1 MSEVAKVQLEYE
13 LQKVVDIVKEA
24 ADLVRDVT
32 FDVNEKSGCVNI
44 VTSSDLLV
52 QHYLHEKL
60 KEAFPEAGFYCEE
73 EDLQEEDKA
82 FVWVIDPI
90 DGTMNY
96 ARQIP
101 ESAISVALLKNNEP
115 VLGVVCNIFTGDM
128 YTAIAG
134 EGAQK
139 NGKPIYASDR
149 AFCDGLFCTAM
160 STYRKEMAAVCNEII
175 MDAYMQ
181 CNDVRRFG
189 AAALE
194 LCYLAEGRCELY
206 FEIRIFPWDYAAA
219 GLILK
224 EAGGRIS
231 GYNGTNIPYNRPS
244 TIIGANSMENHKKLC
259 EIVWKYL
266 EKDPEE

>member
-1 MSEVAKVQLEYE
+1 MIENVIAAVR
-13 LQKVVDIVKEA
+13 EA
-24 ADLVRDVT
+24 ASLVKDVQ
-32 FDVNEKSGCVNI
+32 FDVDAKSGCENI

-60 KEAFPEAGFYCEE
+60 SEVLPEAAFYCEE
-73 EDLQEEDKA
+73 EDLQEEGKE

-96 ARQIP
+96 SRRIP
-101 ESAISVALLKNNEP
+101 ESAISVALLQNNVP
-115 VLGVVCNIFTGDM
+115 ILGVVNNIFTGDV

-134 EGAQK
+134 EGAKK
-139 NGKPIYASDR
+139 NGKPIFVSDR
-149 AFCDGLFCTAM
+149 AFCDALFCTAM
-160 STYRKEMAAVCNEII
+160 STYRKEMAGVCNDII

-194 LCYLAEGRCELY
+194 ICYLAEGRCELY

-219 GLILK
+219 GLVLK
-224 EAGGRIS
+224 EAGGVIS
-231 GYNGTNIPYNRPS
+231 GFDGMQIPYNRPS
-244 TIIGANSMENHKKLC
+244 TIIGANTVENHAKLC
-259 EIVWKYL
+259 EIVWKHL
-266 EKDPEE
+266 EKDLEEK